1 MIQVEELTKIFE
13 TRNERLTAIDSV
25 SFEVATGEM
34 VTLLGPSGCG
44 KTTTLRCIAGL
55 ERPIVGRITIEN
67 QPVVDCAK
75 ALFTPAHR
83 RRIGMVFQSY
93 AIWPHMTVYEN
104 VAYALEGER
113 MSRGEIRR
121 RTTEALALCK
131 LENLADRP
139 APRLS
144 GGQQQRV
151 AIARAVAGNPHAL
164 LFDEPLSNLDAK
176 LRATMRTELRRLQQE
191 LGITSIYVTHD
202 QSEALAISDWI
213 IVMRNGRIVE
223 HGRPAEIYT
232 RPRTLFTA
240 HFIGDTNLI
249 RGRVVT
255 RSASTGEWRVDTA
268 LGHLGGIDPNG
279 DLREGDAVRLSIRPE
294 DLSLIDGSGR
304 STDNRIVGTIAD
316 AIFRGSYFE
325 AELRAKDH
333 AIQCYLPRDAKI
345 MRGDEVRLCFETKNA
360 VILRDDELDGD
371 QEGGSPVANAQPAD
385 MPLSRV

>member
-1 MIQVEELTKIFE
+1 MIHVQGLTKIFE
-13 TRNERLTAIDSV
+13 TRNERLTAINGV
-25 SFEVATGEM
+25 SFEVGTAEM

-55 ERPIVGRITIEN
+55 ERPLGGSITIEN

-75 ALFTPAHR
+75 ALFVPPHR

-121 RTTEALALCK
+121 RATEALALCK

-232 RPRTLFTA
+232 RPHTLFTA

-255 RSASTGEWRVDTA
+255 GSTSSGERRVDTA
-268 LGHLGGIDPNG
+268 FGHLCGMDPNG

-294 DLSLIDGSGR
+294 DISLVDGPGTSA
-304 STDNRIVGTIAD
+304 DNQIVGTIAD

-333 AIQCYLPRDAKI
+333 AVQCHLPRDTKI
-345 MRGDEVRLCFETKNA
+345 MRGDEVRLCFQTKNA
-360 VILRDDELDGD
+360 VILRDEELDED
-371 QEGGSPVANAQPAD
+371 EEGGSPIVNRQPDD
-385 MPLSRV
+385 MSLSRL